1 MGSQRI
7 GIRYTRERVNGPVS
21 VMNDFNYAN
30 VSDMWIG
37 VEAMQFFGVDYW
49 WSNYGDLHSK
59 VCTDFG
65 LTASDSIHVAW
76 NYSNLDNKHLLGIRT
91 PLRFLIE
98 GVFDARGTDLGLNEI
113 ERNERKE

>member
-1 MGSQRI
+1 
-7 GIRYTRERVNGPVS
+7 
-21 VMNDFNYAN
+21 
-30 VSDMWIG
+30 
-37 VEAMQFFGVDYW
+37 MQFFGVDYW